1 MESRCP
7 VTSSPF
13 WRRRWRDLP
22 SFLAAKPTG
31 PFKLSAFSP
40 SSLVPFLLSAF
51 TVSASPRQGKED
63 FRQPLQ
69 TPPALRS
76 RVKGR
81 IAARAE
87 KHRPGRRLPISA
99 FSFQNFS
106 FSAWHMNPALHD
118 NPWIDCGTSL
128 LWDAAALIR
137 RLPLVWCTQIGFQS
151 PV

>member
-1 MESRCP
+1 VEEEQRGEKRAGYGERLLGDLSRRLQADFGGGYS
-7 VTSSPF
+7 VDNLE
-13 WRRRWRDLP
+13 W
-22 SFLAAKPTG
+22 
-31 PFKLSAFSP
+31 
-40 SSLVPFLLSAF
+40 
-51 TVSASPRQGKED
+51 

-118 NPWIDCGTSL
+118 NTWIGCGTSL

-137 RLPLVWCTQIGFQS
+137 RMPVVWCAQIGFQS
-151 PV
+151 AV